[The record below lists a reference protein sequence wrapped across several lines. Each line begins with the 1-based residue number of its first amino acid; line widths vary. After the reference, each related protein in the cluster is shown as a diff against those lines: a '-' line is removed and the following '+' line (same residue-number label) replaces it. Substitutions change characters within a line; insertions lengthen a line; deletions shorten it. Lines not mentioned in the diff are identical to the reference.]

1 MKRAPGIRILAIL
14 GLLTA
19 TGVGSSGSATAQTP
33 AGQTINWQTPTLR
46 PAVAPVPGD
55 NQLQIVAARSLPS
68 AYNPAGPLR
77 VVQDTEPRQPEP
89 IGRGAPQGNDSTLP
103 PSAAAPPGNYEAIDT
118 GWKPIGAVTAS
129 IAPPVGELPANLAA
143 AKFAQAGEVV
153 APVNENRDWPTLSYS
168 WEASAVAHNPLYFE
182 DVNLERYGYTRGFL
196 QPLISGGRFFTTV
209 VFLPYKIVAHPP
221 GELIYPLGYARP
233 GDPAQRLR
241 EIEPIKLSAA
251 TVEAAFVVGMVILL
265 P

>member
-1 MKRAPGIRILAIL
+1 MKSVPGIRILAIL
-14 GLLTA
+14 GLLA
-19 TGVGSSGSATAQTP
+19 AGGAGSPGSATAQTP

-46 PAVAPVPGD
+46 PAASPVPGD
-55 NQLQIVAARSLPS
+55 NRLQIISARSIPS
-68 AYNPAGPLR
+68 AYDPAGSLR
-77 VVQDTEPRQPEP
+77 VVQDSEPRQPEP
-89 IGRGAPQGNDSTLP
+89 IGPGAPRGNDSNLP
-103 PSAAAPPGNYEAIDT
+103 RSATVPPGNYEAVNT

-129 IAPPVGELPANLAA
+129 IAPSAGELPANLAA
-143 AKFAQAGEVV
+143 ARFAQAGEVI
-153 APVNENRDWPTLSYS
+153 APVNVNRDWPTLSYS

-182 DVNLERYGYTRGFL
+182 DVNLERYGYTRGIL
-196 QPLISGGRFFTTV
+196 QPLISGGRFFTSV

-233 GDPAQRLR
+233 GDPAPRLR

>member
-1 MKRAPGIRILAIL
+1 MPLVEIAAELVR
-14 GLLTA
+14 LTA
-19 TGVGSSGSATAQTP
+19 PPLPLAPAEAPSLDPPTERTP
-33 AGQTINWQTPTLR
+33 
-46 PAVAPVPGD
+46 
-55 NQLQIVAARSLPS
+55 
-68 AYNPAGPLR
+68 
-77 VVQDTEPRQPEP
+77 
-89 IGRGAPQGNDSTLP
+89 
-103 PSAAAPPGNYEAIDT
+103 
-118 GWKPIGAVTAS
+118 TAS
-129 IAPPVGELPANLAA
+129 IAPPAGTLPANLAA
-143 AKFAQAGEVV
+143 ARFAQAGQIV

-182 DVNLERYGYTRGFL
+182 DANLERYGYSRGIL

-209 VFLPYKIVAHPP
+209 VFLPYKLVAYPP

-233 GDPAQRLR
+233 GDPAPPRLR